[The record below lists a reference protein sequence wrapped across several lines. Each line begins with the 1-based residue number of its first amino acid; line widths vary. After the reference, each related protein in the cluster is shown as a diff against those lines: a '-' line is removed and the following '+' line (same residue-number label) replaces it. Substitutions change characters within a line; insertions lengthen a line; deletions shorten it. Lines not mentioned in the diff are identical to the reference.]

1 MNILLVVTHILLVLL
16 AALVGFVW
24 GLSEIVSAFR
34 TETGRALRTG
44 GAWLLILSNTVAAG
58 GVYLFAATAVAGLD
72 NWHSAL
78 LIGLTWP
85 TILRNLNIK
94 VAQPIQPPKTPEEA
108 RERDAAVI
116 RFEQMYAGFQDLARQ
131 LINAALTRQRMALVN
146 KAIEL
151 DLAALE
157 KQARLL
163 IATAPLQ
170 SSAAEANQYVDAVLN
185 RPDVEDIKEALLA
198 AFIMNNF
205 SRSAL
210 EDLVAQHE
218 RQKRK
223 GERANA

>member
-1 MNILLVVTHILLVLL
+1 MTVPLVITHVALVLI

-24 GLSEIVSAFR
+24 GLSEIVAAFR

-44 GAWLLILSNTVAAG
+44 GAWLLVFINALAAG
-58 GVYLFAATAVAGLD
+58 GVYLFAATAVTGLD

-94 VAQPIQPPKTPEEA
+94 VAQPIQPPQTPEEA
-108 RERDAAVI
+108 RDREAAAI

-131 LINAALTRQRMALVN
+131 LINASLTRQRMALVN

-170 SSAAEANQYVDAVLN
+170 GGVSEASRYVDQVMQ
-185 RPDVEDIKEALLA
+185 RPDVQDIKKALLA

-210 EDLVAQHE
+210 EDLVAQHG

-223 GERANA
+223 VSLS

>member
-1 MNILLVVTHILLVLL
+1 MTVLPVVTHALLVVI
-16 AALVGFVW
+16 AATVGFVW
-24 GLSEIVSAFR
+24 GLSEIVAAFK

-44 GAWLLILSNTVAAG
+44 GAWLLIFVNSVAAG
-58 GVYLFAATAVAGLD
+58 GVYLFAATAVTGLD
-72 NWHSAL
+72 NWHSAV
-78 LIGLTWP
+78 LIGLSWP
-85 TILRNLNIK
+85 IILRNLNIK
-94 VAQPIQPPKTPEEA
+94 VAQPIQPPQAPEEA
-108 RERDAAVI
+108 HAREAAAI

-131 LINAALTRQRMALVN
+131 LINASLTRQRMALVN

-170 SSAAEANQYVDAVLN
+170 GGAEATQYVDQVLQ
-185 RPDVEDIKEALLA
+185 RPDVEDIKKALLA

-210 EDLVAQHE
+210 EDWVAQHKS
-218 RQKRK
+218 QKRK
-223 GERANA
+223 ASIP